1 MVIKMLSDKSLIMTT
16 PKSRLFQRES
26 AIEAII
32 LLLPATFHDN
42 DMTGLVYTAV
52 YKDPANESHMEVLT
66 PEPELRDDV
75 WIELHMPVDSKF
87 TKMAG
92 TNKLMILGTDMI
104 EETGTS
110 VVLET
115 GEIDIVIEPVPDFF
129 AYVSNDA
136 INPIAEQL
144 IQLQQKADEL
154 AAIQEQANQ
163 RAAKDLKYVDTGHI
177 NLVNED
183 DIPMGDGVDVIHY
196 AKNAPHDDK
205 DDGVVDLDNVEPDI
219 PDDVTFIDLDG

>member
-1 MVIKMLSDKSLIMTT
+1 MVIKMLSDKSLLITT
-16 PKSRLFQRES
+16 PKSRLYQREA
-26 AIEAII
+26 AIENIVF
-32 LLLPATFHDN
+32 LLPATFHDN
-42 DMTGLVYTAV
+42 DMTGLVYAAV

-115 GEIDIVIEPVPDFF
+115 GEIDIVVEPVPDYF
-129 AYVSNDA
+129 AMVSNDA
-136 INPIAEQL
+136 LNPIAEQL

-154 AAIQEQANQ
+154 AALTEINKQKMAQ
-163 RAAKDLKYVDTGHI
+163 DLAYTDTGHI

-183 DIPMGDGVDVIHY
+183 DIPMGNGVDVVHY
-196 AKNAPHDDK
+196 AKNAPTDTK
-205 DDGVVDLDNVEPDI
+205 DDGEIDLDDVTPDV
-219 PDDVTFIDLDG
+219 PDDITFIDLDG